1 MPTRDVLSLLSHPHV
16 IPNLYCVIYSKMRF
30 LFYLFGRDNSYQS
43 TVRHC
48 KPELAQ
54 QARFLGQLMVNW

>member
-1 MPTRDVLSLLSHPHV
+1 
-16 IPNLYCVIYSKMRF
+16 MRF